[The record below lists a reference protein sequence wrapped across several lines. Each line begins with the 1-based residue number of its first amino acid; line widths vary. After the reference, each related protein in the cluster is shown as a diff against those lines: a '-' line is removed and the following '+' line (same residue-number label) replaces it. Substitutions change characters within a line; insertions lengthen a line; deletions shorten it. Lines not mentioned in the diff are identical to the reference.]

1 MRILILSCNTGQ
13 GHNSAARA
21 IKEYFES
28 KNSSC
33 EIKDALSF
41 WSPQNSKL
49 ICKGHI
55 FIYRNLPRLF
65 GLGYNF
71 EERHA
76 RQNGDNSIIYEL
88 AIKGCD
94 GLYKHLGAN
103 SYDTVICT
111 HIFPAMMMT
120 ELKKRSCTNIPT
132 YFVSTDYTCYPGVSE
147 NMLNGFFIPHSALV
161 DEFVSCGI
169 ERKLLIPSGIPIASA
184 FYSSVP
190 REDARRKLH
199 LPQDKKIVLLMC
211 GSMGC
216 GPIREMCELLSDLLN
231 DDCHIVAIC
240 GNNRKLYNSVSAD
253 HKNNVTVVGYTTRV
267 PLYMD
272 AADLLLTKP
281 GGLSTTE
288 AAIKHLPMIFID
300 AIPGCETKNLNF
312 FTSQNLAYTAESTQA
327 LAATVCYYLHTPE
340 KLNIMRERLR
350 ENFSTVATE
359 NIYNHILKEAH
370 ADEHGGLS
378 HPAVK

>member
-13 GHNSAARA
+13 GHNSAAKA

-28 KNSSC
+28 KNSNC
-33 EIKDALSF
+33 EIKDALAF

-55 FIYRNLPRLF
+55 FVYRNMPKLF
-65 GLGYNF
+65 GFGYDF
-71 EERHA
+71 EEKHPPHSEE
-76 RQNGDNSIIYEL
+76 NSIMYEI

-94 GLYKHLGAN
+94 GLYEYLCNN
-103 SYDTVICT
+103 SYDAIICT

-120 ELKKRSCTNIPT
+120 ELKKRGGAYIPT

-147 NMLNGFFIPHSALV
+147 NMLSGYFIPHSALAN
-161 DEFVSCGI
+161 EFEACGI
-169 ERKLLIPSGIPIASA
+169 KHDLLVPSGIPIGSA

-216 GPIREMCELLSDLLN
+216 GPIREMCELLSDIMT
-231 DDCHIVAIC
+231 DDCHLVAIC
-240 GNNRKLYNSVSAD
+240 GSNRKLYNSIAAEHRD
-253 HKNNVTVVGYTTRV
+253 NVTVVGYTTRV

-300 AIPGCETKNLNF
+300 AVPGCETKNLNF
-312 FTSQNLAYTAESTQA
+312 FTSHNFAYTAESTQA

-340 KLNIMRERLR
+340 KLAEMRERLR
-350 ENFSTVATE
+350 ENFSTVAVE
-359 NIYNHILKEAH
+359 NIYNHILKEVPV
-370 ADEHGGLS
+370 DEHGELS
-378 HPAVK
+378 RLAIK